1 MAMHHPHLPQQHVP
15 GGLDSLAESSQYA
28 LQQQMHR
35 HQQHQ
40 HQQPVNGINGDP
52 QTLKHRQSFGAESMN
67 GSNQG
72 ERKVGRSASSGQPV
86 RRRISRACDQ
96 CNQLRTKCDGKSP
109 CAHCV
114 EFGLTCEYVRERKK
128 RGKASRKDLA
138 AQQANFTAG
147 NPDDVSGSG
156 ADGKDASPK
165 SGNDNSSDEQSVDA
179 KEKPQQG
186 LKRRRSSTNFPPPS
200 LPPPPQRSGSVSTA
214 DAMHTLP
221 SLEQGGSVTMHPVA
235 DQQRQPPRHL
245 SMDQQAPGMPL
256 PTPQLPRVPM
266 SERNVM
272 GEYGTI
278 DDYHRSMIHP
288 GAPVTGHN
296 ILHSGASAMPGSM
309 IQGGA
314 MTAYP
319 ESQYAVP
326 SPGSQNGMAATQFRL
341 GESPM
346 SAGFLGQSPVGG
358 SPGWMSLPSPTAA
371 LYPHM
376 QHTQSHQMLRYPVL
390 RPILPHI
397 AAIIPVNLACDLL
410 ELYFSSTTSA
420 FLQPQSP
427 YILGYVFRKRSFL
440 RSHNPRVCSPALLA
454 SMLWV
459 AAQTSESAFLTSP
472 PTARGK
478 ICQKLLEL
486 TVGLLKPLIHTSSDS
501 AAAAAYGANTVVN
514 GVALGGFGVSMP
526 STVHEME
533 GGSPGATGALDDVA
547 TYIHL
552 ATVVS
557 ASEYKA
563 ASLRWWNA
571 AWTLA
576 RELKLGREL
585 PPNPESEPQS
595 NGADGSGDAAGEH
608 EGMGM
613 NGQPPVNG
621 TALGMFGQPSP
632 PGIYSEEEREE
643 RRRIWWLL
651 YTVDRHLA
659 LCYNRPLFLLDVE
672 CDGLLQPEHDG
683 VWQAGDYYPGENHHE
698 STFFRR
704 QGPTFECTGHT
715 IFGYFLPLMTIMGEI
730 ADLNHARN
738 HPRFGLRFRNPG
750 DWDDHA
756 LEISQQLEAYG
767 RSLKE
772 FEARSLNPPPANDS
786 KMGDGQPH
794 AEGGHHD
801 AATPSVHSVGTSNS
815 TGRITE
821 TMLQTK
827 IVVAYGTHLM
837 HTLHILLNGKWD
849 PISLLD
855 DNDLWIS
862 SQSFIS
868 ATSHAVAAA
877 EAINDILAYDP
888 DLSFMPFF
896 FGIYLLQGSFLLL
909 LIADKLQGEAS
920 PSVVKACETIVRA
933 HEACV
938 VTLNTEYQ
946 VSIISISS
954 YKTEQPLTSACRET
968 SAKSCAPP
976 CSKCAAG
983 CRKTTAR
990 ARCGAA
996 RCWPST
1002 GGLETALA
1010 WLCDDEHAYGEC
1022 MNVSWALSANTP
1034 GKHIHRGYCVSGTYE
1049 DEESLAGRLSRYQ
1062 KRALVRYE

>member
-1 MAMHHPHLPQQHVP
+1 MCRGAKQQPSQQFRKMLSTSLQHHPVHFGSPNMAMHHPHIPQQQMQS
-15 GGLDSLAESSQYA
+15 GLDTLAESSQYA
-28 LQQQMHR
+28 LQQMHR
-35 HQQHQ
+35 QQ
-40 HQQPVNGINGDP
+40 QQQLPQPQPPHGVPGLNGDRP
-52 QTLKHRQSFGAESMN
+52 PVKHRQSFGAESMN
-67 GSNQG
+67 SSTQG
-72 ERKVGRSASSGQPV
+72 EKKTGRSASSGQPV

-109 CAHCV
+109 CAHCT

-128 RGKASRKDLA
+128 RGKASRKDIA
-138 AQQANFTAG
+138 AQQASATTNQDEVG
-147 NPDDVSGSG
+147 GG

-165 SGNDNSSDEQSVDA
+165 SINDQSSDEQSVEPKDR
-179 KEKPQQG
+179 PQQG
-186 LKRRRSSTNFPPPS
+186 LKRRRSSTNFPPPQ
-200 LPPPPQRSGSVSTA
+200 LPPPRSGSINTA
-214 DAMHTLP
+214 EAMHNLP
-221 SLEQGGSVTMHPVA
+221 SLEQGGSVTIQPVA
-235 DQQRQPPRHL
+235 DQQRQQPRHM
-245 SMDQQAPGMPL
+245 SIDQQTPGMPL
-256 PTPQLPRVPM
+256 PTPQLPRVGM
-266 SERNVM
+266 SDRNIM
-272 GEYGTI
+272 GDYGSI

-296 ILHSGASAMPGSM
+296 ILHSGATAMPNSM
-309 IQGGA
+309 IQGG
-314 MTAYP
+314 TITGYP
-319 ESQYAVP
+319 ESHYAVP
-326 SPGSQNGMAATQFRL
+326 SPGSQNGMTNTQFRM

-346 SAGFLGQSPVGG
+346 SAGFLGQSPVAG
-358 SPGWMSLPSPTAA
+358 SPGWMSLPSPTNN

-397 AAIIPVNLACDLL
+397 AAIIPVSLACDLL

-420 FLQPQSP
+420 FMQPQSP

-440 RSHNPRVCSPALLA
+440 RPHNPRICSPALLA

-501 AAAAAYGANTVVN
+501 RTAAYGGNSVVN

-526 STVHEME
+526 STVHDME

-585 PPNPESEPQS
+585 PPN
-595 NGADGSGDAAGEH
+595 ADTAPTADGTEGSGDGTGEH
-608 EGMGM
+608 DGMAM
-613 NGQPPVNG
+613 NGQPPTNG
-621 TALGMFGQPSP
+621 APPGMFGQPTP
-632 PGIYSEEEREE
+632 AGVYSEEEREE

-683 VWQAGDYYPGENHHE
+683 IWQAGEYYPGEGHHE
-698 STFFRR
+698 STYFRR
-704 QGPTFECTGHT
+704 RGPTFECTGHT

-756 LEISQQLEAYG
+756 VEISQQLEAYG

-772 FEARSLNPPPANDS
+772 FEARYLTPAPPAEPKIS
-786 KMGDGQPH
+786 ADGQQH
-794 AEGGHHD
+794 AEGGLHD
-801 AATPSVHSVGTSNS
+801 ATTPSVRSVGTNNS
-815 TGRITE
+815 AQRITE
-821 TMLQTK
+821 SQLQTK

-862 SQSFIS
+862 SQGFIS
-868 ATSHAVAAA
+868 ATSHAVSAA
-877 EAINDILAYDP
+877 EAINDILEHDP

-938 VTLNTEYQ
+938 VTLSTEYQ
-946 VSIISISS
+946 VR
-954 YKTEQPLTSACRET
+954 QDC
-968 SAKSCAPP
+968 
-976 CSKCAAG
+976 
-983 CRKTTAR
+983 
-990 ARCGAA
+990 
-996 RCWPST
+996 
-1002 GGLETALA
+1002 
-1010 WLCDDEHAYGEC
+1010 
-1022 MNVSWALSANTP
+1022 
-1034 GKHIHRGYCVSGTYE
+1034 
-1049 DEESLAGRLSRYQ
+1049 
-1062 KRALVRYE
+1062 

>member
-1 MAMHHPHLPQQHVP
+1 MAMHQPHLPSQHMP
-15 GGLDSLAESSQYA
+15 SGLDTLAESSQYA
-28 LQQQMHR
+28 LQQMHR
-35 HQQHQ
+35 
-40 HQQPVNGINGDP
+40 QPQLQPPPHGLPGLNGETP
-52 QTLKHRQSFGAESMN
+52 PMKHRQSFGAESMN
-67 GSNQG
+67 GSIQG
-72 ERKVGRSASSGQPV
+72 DKKTGRSASSGQPV

-96 CNQLRTKCDGKSP
+96 CNQLRTKCDGKTP

-128 RGKASRKDLA
+128 RGKASRKDIA
-138 AQQANFTAG
+138 AQQATSTT
-147 NPDDVSGSG
+147 DDGGAEAKDGSPR
-156 ADGKDASPK
+156 SP
-165 SGNDNSSDEQSVDA
+165 NDQSSDEQSA
-179 KEKPQQG
+179 EPKEKPQQG
-186 LKRRRSSTNFPPPS
+186 VKRRRSSTNGFQQPQ
-200 LPPPPQRSGSVSTA
+200 LPPPPRSGSISTT
-214 DAMHTLP
+214 DAMQTLP
-221 SLEQGGSVTMHPVA
+221 SLDQGGSVTGHPLP
-235 DQQRQPPRHL
+235 DQHANERQAPRHM
-245 SMDQQAPGMPL
+245 SMDQQTPGMAL
-256 PTPQLPRVPM
+256 PTPQLPRMGMP
-266 SERNVM
+266 ERSLM
-272 GEYGTI
+272 GEYGSI

-288 GAPVTGHN
+288 GATVTGHN

-309 IQGGA
+309 MQAGNIAG
-314 MTAYP
+314 YP
-319 ESQYAVP
+319 ENPYAVP
-326 SPGSQNGMAATQFRL
+326 SPNSQNGMAPTHFRM

-346 SAGFLGQSPVGG
+346 SAGFLGQSPVAG

-371 LYPHM
+371 LYPHI
-376 QHTQSHQMLRYPVL
+376 QHTQNHQMLRYPVL

-420 FLQPQSP
+420 FMQPQSP

-440 RSHNPRVCSPALLA
+440 RPHNPRICSPALLA

-501 AAAAAYGANTVVN
+501 AAAAAAYTTTMDVN
-514 GVALGGFGVSMP
+514 GVALGGFGVSLP
-526 STVHEME
+526 SAVHEME

-585 PPNPESEPQS
+585 PPNADSAPQ
-595 NGADGSGDAAGEH
+595 ADVADSSGDGTGEH
-608 EGMGM
+608 EGMNM
-613 NGQPPVNG
+613 NGQPSVNS
-621 TALGMFGQPSP
+621 AASRMPGQPSP
-632 PGIYSEEEREE
+632 PGVYSEEEREE

-672 CDGLLQPEHDG
+672 CDGLLQPEHDAI
-683 VWQAGDYYPGENHHE
+683 WQAGEYYPGDGHHE
-698 STFFRR
+698 STYFRR
-704 QGPTFECTGHT
+704 RGPTFECTGHS
-715 IFGYFLPLMTIMGEI
+715 IFGYFLPLMTILGEI

-756 LEISQQLEAYG
+756 IEISQQLEAYG

-772 FEARSLNPPPANDS
+772 FEARFMNPPPPPES
-786 KMGDGQPH
+786 KMGGDGQQH
-794 AEGGHHD
+794 ADGSHLD
-801 AATPSVHSVGTSNS
+801 ANTPSVHSVGTSNS
-815 TGRITE
+815 NRITE

-827 IVVAYGTHLM
+827 IVVAYSTHLM

-868 ATSHAVAAA
+868 ATSHAVSAA
-877 EAINDILAYDP
+877 EAINDILDYDP

-946 VSIISISS
+946 VR
-954 YKTEQPLTSACRET
+954 Q
-968 SAKSCAPP
+968 
-976 CSKCAAG
+976 
-983 CRKTTAR
+983 
-990 ARCGAA
+990 
-996 RCWPST
+996 
-1002 GGLETALA
+1002 
-1010 WLCDDEHAYGEC
+1010 
-1022 MNVSWALSANTP
+1022 
-1034 GKHIHRGYCVSGTYE
+1034 
-1049 DEESLAGRLSRYQ
+1049 SLA
-1062 KRALVRYE
+1062 EN

>member
-1 MAMHHPHLPQQHVP
+1 MPS
-15 GGLDSLAESSQYA
+15 GLDTLAESSQYA
-28 LQQQMHR
+28 LQQMHR
-35 HQQHQ
+35 QQQQHQ
-40 HQQPVNGINGDP
+40 QQQPPPHGIPGLNGDRP
-52 QTLKHRQSFGAESMN
+52 PIKHRQSFGAESMN
-67 GSNQG
+67 SSTQG
-72 ERKVGRSASSGQPV
+72 DKKTGRSASSGQPV

-109 CAHCV
+109 CAHCT

-128 RGKASRKDLA
+128 RGKASRKDIA
-138 AQQANFTAG
+138 AQQASAT
-147 NPDDVSGSG
+147 GSRDEVGGG
-156 ADGKDASPK
+156 ADGKDASPR
-165 SGNDNSSDEQSVDA
+165 SVNDQSSDEQSVDA
-179 KEKPQQG
+179 KDKPQQG
-186 LKRRRSSTNFPPPS
+186 VKRRRSSTNFPPPQ
-200 LPPPPQRSGSVSTA
+200 LPPPRSGSISTVET
-214 DAMHTLP
+214 MHNLP
-221 SLEQGGSVTMHPVA
+221 SLDQGGSVTIHPIT
-235 DQQRQPPRHL
+235 DQQHQQHQQPRHM
-245 SMDQQAPGMPL
+245 SIDQQTPGMPL
-256 PTPQLPRVPM
+256 PTPQLPRVAV
-266 SERNVM
+266 SDRSLM
-272 GEYGTI
+272 GEYGSI

-296 ILHSGASAMPGSM
+296 ILHSGATAMPGSM
-309 IQGGA
+309 IQGG
-314 MTAYP
+314 TITGYP

-326 SPGSQNGMAATQFRL
+326 SPGSQNGLPNNQFRL

-346 SAGFLGQSPVGG
+346 SAGFLGQSPVAG
-358 SPGWMSLPSPTAA
+358 SPGWMSLPSPTNN

-397 AAIIPVNLACDLL
+397 AAIIPVSLACDLL
-410 ELYFSSTTSA
+410 ELYFLSTTSA
-420 FLQPQSP
+420 FMQPQSP

-440 RSHNPRVCSPALLA
+440 RPHNPRICSPALLA

-459 AAQTSESAFLTSP
+459 AAQTSESAYLTSP

-486 TVGLLKPLIHTSSDS
+486 TVGLLKPLIHSSSDS
-501 AAAAAYGANTVVN
+501 TTAAYGGNTVVN

-526 STVHEME
+526 STVHDMD

-585 PPNPESEPQS
+585 PPNADTAAAPD
-595 NGADGSGDAAGEH
+595 GADGSGDGNADH
-608 EGMGM
+608 EGM

-621 TALGMFGQPSP
+621 AVPNMHGQPSP
-632 PGIYSEEEREE
+632 PGVYSEEEREE

-683 VWQAGDYYPGENHHE
+683 IWQAGEYYPGEGHHE
-698 STFFRR
+698 STYFRR
-704 QGPTFECTGHT
+704 RGPTFECTGHT

-756 LEISQQLEAYG
+756 MEISQQLEAYG

-772 FEARSLNPPPANDS
+772 FEARFLNPAPPS
-786 KMGDGQPH
+786 EPKMGGDGHQH
-794 AEGGHHD
+794 AEGGHPD
-801 AATPSVHSVGTSNS
+801 ANTPSVRSVGTNNS
-815 TGRITE
+815 AQRINE
-821 TMLQTK
+821 SQLQTK

-868 ATSHAVAAA
+868 ATSHAVSAA
-877 EAINDILAYDP
+877 EAINDILREDP

-938 VTLNTEYQ
+938 VTLSTEYQ
-946 VSIISISS
+946 RSF
-954 YKTEQPLTSACRET
+954 
-968 SAKSCAPP
+968 
-976 CSKCAAG
+976 
-983 CRKTTAR
+983 RKVMR
-990 ARCGAA
+990 
-996 RCWPST
+996 S
-1002 GGLETALA
+1002 
-1010 WLCDDEHAYGEC
+1010 
-1022 MNVSWALSANTP
+1022 ALSQV
-1034 GKHIHRGYCVSGTYE
+1034 RGRVPEDFGESQMRRREVLSHYRWSGDGTG
-1049 DEESLAGRLSRYQ
+1049 LAL
-1062 KRALVRYE
+1062 